1 MVDMDKKV
9 SWILSRRGLGKL
21 GRIGKPRKLL
31 SSNGNRE
38 DRVWPR

>member
-9 SWILSRRGLGKL
+9 SWIFFRTRFGKL
-21 GRIGKPRKLL
+21 GSRKLL

-38 DRVWPR
+38 GRVWPR